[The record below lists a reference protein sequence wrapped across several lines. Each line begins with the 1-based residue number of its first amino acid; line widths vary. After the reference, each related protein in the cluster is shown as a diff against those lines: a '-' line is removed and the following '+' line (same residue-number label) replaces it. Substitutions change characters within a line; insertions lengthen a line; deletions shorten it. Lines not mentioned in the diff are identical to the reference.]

1 MSNVKSHYDQFLA
14 PLYTWIA
21 GDFDVL
27 VENER
32 AYLAKVLKATK
43 PGAKA
48 LDLGAGHGVHSAAL
62 LKLGYQVEAVDTSAA
77 ILEALKARKGHASI
91 RTVAKDMRTYRPLAP
106 VETCVCMGDTL
117 AHLAS
122 HEELAAFAEH
132 VHTILRPGAQFVVS
146 FRDFTKDLKNTGRGV
161 LVREEENRIFDCFMF
176 FGSTHIEV
184 IDAVHEKTSQG
195 WTLRTSSYRKI
206 RLTAEDV
213 IKTFKEKGFSLVAQE
228 NSNDFIR
235 ICLRS

>member
-1 MSNVKSHYDQFLA
+1 MSDVKSHYDQFLA
-14 PLYTWIA
+14 PLYSWVA
-21 GDFDVL
+21 GDFEKL
-27 VENER
+27 VETER
-32 AYLAKVLKATK
+32 AYLAKVLKACK

-62 LKLGYQVEAVDTSAA
+62 LQLGYQVEAVDTSTA
-77 ILEALKARKGHASI
+77 ILETLKARKGHAAI

-122 HEELAAFAEH
+122 YDEVANFATH
-132 VHTILRPGAQFVVS
+132 VHSILRPGAQFVMS

-176 FGSTHIEV
+176 FGTTHIEV
-184 IDAVHEKTSQG
+184 IDAVHENTSQG
-195 WTLRTSSYRKI
+195 WTLRTSSYRKL
-206 RLTAEDV
+206 RLTAEEV
-213 IKTFKEKGFSLVAQE
+213 IKTFKANGFSLVAQE
-228 NSNDFIR
+228 NSDNFVR

>member
-1 MSNVKSHYDQFLA
+1 MSNVISHYDQFLA

-21 GDFDVL
+21 GEFDVL
-27 VENER
+27 VETEK
-32 AYLAKVLKATK
+32 AYLAKVLRASK

-77 ILEALKARKGHASI
+77 ILEALKIRKGHATI
-91 RTVAKDMRTYRPLAP
+91 RTTNKDMRTYRPLAP
-106 VETCVCMGDTL
+106 VETCVCMGDSL
-117 AHLAS
+117 AHLGS
-122 HEELAAFAEH
+122 QEELAAFAGH
-132 VHTILRPGAQFVVS
+132 IHTIMRPGGQFVVS
-146 FRDFTKDLKNTGRGV
+146 FRDFTKDAKNTGRGV
-161 LVREEENRIFDCFMF
+161 MVREEENRIFDCFMF

-213 IKTFKEKGFSLVAQE
+213 IKTFKEKGFSLVSQE
-228 NSNDFIR
+228 NSNDFVR
-235 ICLRS
+235 ICLRT